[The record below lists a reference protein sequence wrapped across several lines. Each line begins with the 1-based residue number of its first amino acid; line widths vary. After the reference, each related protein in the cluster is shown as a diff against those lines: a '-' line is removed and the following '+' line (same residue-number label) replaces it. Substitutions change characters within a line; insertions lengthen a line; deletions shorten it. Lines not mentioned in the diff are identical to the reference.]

1 MGIQGWEWLIM
12 IGLALGALVLIV
24 VVLFVILRRDPQPD
38 DVVLVTPHE
47 PIGHTPDGQSLY
59 PAPQVRPTN
68 TFAILALIFSF
79 FVAILGVI
87 FGHLARA
94 QIRRTGEAGDGLA
107 LAGLIIGYAAIAGWA
122 LLLITQLVIFGGVMG
137 DGGMYGLILAAT

>member
-24 VVLFVILRRDPQPD
+24 VVLFVIVRREPQPD
-38 DVVLVTPHE
+38 DVVLVSPHE
-47 PIGHTPDGQSLY
+47 PIGHTPDGRPLY

-79 FVAILGVI
+79 FVAILGVV

-107 LAGLIIGYAAIAGWA
+107 LAGLIIGYAVIVGWA
-122 LLLITQLVIFGGVMG
+122 LLLFAPLIFGGIMSSSVT
-137 DGGMYGLILAAT
+137 YGLVLAAT